1 MPGKQVNH
9 YRRLLE
15 DKETELRAALQRR
28 DSIEIGERMPDS
40 VDEFLSSS
48 ARDLA
53 IRQLERDAAL
63 LRDVHAALER
73 LDDGTYGICEN
84 CDDPIVP
91 RRLDALPWA
100 RLCRACQEKADDRW
114 HEEGRNNWNGVFDRA
129 A

>member
-1 MPGKQVNH
+1 MSGKQVNH

-15 DKETELRAALQRR
+15 DKEKELRAALQQR

-63 LRDVHAALER
+63 LREVRAALER
-73 LDDGTYGICEN
+73 LDDGAYGVCEN
-84 CDDPIVP
+84 CEDPIVP

-100 RLCRACQEKADDRW
+100 RLCRACQERADNRW
-114 HEEGRNNWNGVFDRA
+114 NDEGQNNWNGAFNQA